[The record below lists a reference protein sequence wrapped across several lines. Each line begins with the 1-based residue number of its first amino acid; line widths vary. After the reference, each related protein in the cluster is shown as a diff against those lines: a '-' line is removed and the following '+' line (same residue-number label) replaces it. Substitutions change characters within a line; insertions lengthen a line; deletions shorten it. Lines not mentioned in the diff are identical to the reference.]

1 MPPAREVAAH
11 QRVEIILERAD
22 LVGGPL
28 LRQGGEGVGRGAGAV
43 IVEGRCVAPERDI
56 DGERDLLD
64 RAHAVEPMGAQ
75 VARQIEKLVGRE
87 VGGGDALEDLLI
99 GGVGRFRR
107 AAVLADQRL
116 DRRAVDD
123 VERIERA
130 APGVARIDGRR
141 VDDQHLLD
149 QHPEPV
155 GERMAPVGTGEKA
168 ADRVDALRHVRRIRS
183 RPRPHRIALRGD
195 LVLAGLDH
203 RAQERQGVREA
214 AQFRER
220 DAVLGAR
227 DIVEVG
233 AERIVELPALDLR
246 RRHRRER
253 LQRPEPGVR
262 RHAGDHVAR
271 RVGEAGE
278 YAWGQ
283 GPSESV
289 VRHRI
294 GSLAKRAWVRLGR
307 RRAFAFR

>member
-1 MPPAREVAAH
+1 
-11 QRVEIILERAD
+11 
-22 LVGGPL
+22 
-28 LRQGGEGVGRGAGAV
+28 
-43 IVEGRCVAPERDI
+43 
-56 DGERDLLD
+56 
-64 RAHAVEPMGAQ
+64 MGAQ

-107 AAVLADQRL
+107 PSVLADQGL
-116 DRRAVDD
+116 DRRPVDD
-123 VERIERA
+123 VERIESA

-168 ADRVDALRHVRRIRS
+168 ADRLDALRHVRRIRS

-233 AERIVELPALDLR
+233 AERIVELPPLDLR
-246 RRHRRER
+246 RAPSARAAAAARTRCPATRR
-253 LQRPEPGVR
+253 
-262 RHAGDHVAR
+262 
-271 RVGEAGE
+271 
-278 YAWGQ
+278 
-283 GPSESV
+283 
-289 VRHRI
+289 
-294 GSLAKRAWVRLGR
+294 
-307 RRAFAFR
+307 